1 MEELISFQNNLLNQV
16 DDSWTRYLFQ
26 NLRSDEKLLGIK
38 GLRGVGKT
46 TLLLQYI
53 QSPSNQSTKNLYV
66 TADHPYF
73 YKNSLFDLASLFYAY
88 SGELLVIDEV
98 HKYSNWS
105 RELKLIYDG
114 FPNLKVIFTSSSALD
129 LYRGESDLSRRLI
142 TQNLEGLSFREYLS
156 LVESVNFKKVDLTEI
171 LENHSDITREI
182 TSKIH
187 PLSYFQKYL
196 EYGYFPAIQKTKA
209 SDMKMKLFQ
218 TINTILESDLAF
230 SKDYSPA
237 NILKIKK
244 LLGVI
249 AVTVPFEPNIS
260 SIATKLGLGRNTVYS
275 FLAHLQDAKIIRLTN
290 KPNRGINYLQKP
302 DKIYFDNPNFA
313 FALQED
319 PNKGTI
325 RETFFAN
332 QLANSNHKVELSDSG
347 DFLVDEKWTFEVGG
361 KAKQAEQIKSIEN
374 GFLAVDDIEA
384 GFGNWIPLW
393 LFGFLY

>member
-1 MEELISFQNNLLNQV
+1 MEELISYQNNLLSQV
-16 DDSWTRYLFQ
+16 DNSWQRYLFP
-26 NLRSDEKLLGIK
+26 NLKTGEKLLGIK

-53 QSPSNQSTKNLYV
+53 QSPPNQSTQSLYV

-73 YKNSLFDLASLFYAY
+73 YKSSLFDLATLFHAY
-88 SGELLVIDEV
+88 SGGLLVIDEV

-114 FPNLKVIFTSSSALD
+114 FPNLKVIFTCSSALD

-142 TQNLEGLSFREYLS
+142 TQNLEGMSFREYLS
-156 LVESVNFKKVDLTEI
+156 LVEGVTFQKLELHEI

-196 EYGYFPAIQKTKA
+196 EFGYFPAIQKTQA
-209 SDMKMKLFQ
+209 SEMKMKLFQ
-218 TINTILESDLAF
+218 TITTVLESDLAF

-260 SIATKLGLGRNTVYS
+260 AIATKLGLGRNTVYS
-275 FLAHLQDAKIIRLTN
+275 FLAHLQDAKIIRLLN

-302 DKIYFDNPNFA
+302 DKIYFDNSNFA
-313 FALQED
+313 FALQEN
-319 PNKGTI
+319 PNRGTI

-332 QLANSNHKVELSDSG
+332 QLENSGHKLALSDSG
-347 DFLVDEKWTFEVGG
+347 DFLVDEKWTFEIGG
-361 KAKQAEQIKSIEN
+361 KTKQAEQIKFIEKSYLALDN
-374 GFLAVDDIEA
+374 IESGFASR
-384 GFGNWIPLW
+384 IPLW

>member
-1 MEELISFQNNLLNQV
+1 MEDLILYQNNLLSQV
-16 DDSWTRYLFQ
+16 DNSWTRYLFP
-26 NLRSDEKLLGIK
+26 NLKSGEKLLGIK

-46 TLLLQYI
+46 TLLLQHI
-53 QSPSNQSTKNLYV
+53 QSSDNQSKKSLYV

-73 YKNSLFDLASLFYAY
+73 YKNSLFDLATLFYAY

-129 LYRGESDLSRRLI
+129 LYRGESDLSRRLV

-156 LVESVNFKKVDLTEI
+156 LTERVNFQKLNLTEI
-171 LENHSDITREI
+171 LTNHVEITREI
-182 TSKIH
+182 TAKIH
-187 PLSYFQKYL
+187 PLTYFQKYL
-196 EYGYFPAIQKTKA
+196 EIGYFPAIQKTQA
-209 SDMKMKLFQ
+209 SEMKMKLFQ
-218 TINTILESDLAF
+218 TINTVLESDLAF

-260 SIATKLGLGRNTVYS
+260 AIAAKLGLGRNTVYS
-275 FLAHLQDAKIIRLTN
+275 FLAHLQDAKIIRLIN

-302 DKIYFDNPNFA
+302 DKIYFDNSNFA
-313 FALQED
+313 YALQED

-332 QLANSNHKVELSDSG
+332 QLANSEYKVELSEKG
-347 DFLVDEKWTFEVGG
+347 DFLVNEEWAFEVGG
-361 KAKQAEQIKSIEN
+361 KAKKSEQIKSLEN
-374 GFLAVDDIEA
+374 GFLALDDTEA
-384 GFGNWIPLW
+384 GFGNRIPLW

>member
-26 NLRSDEKLLGIK
+26 NLKSDEKLLGIK

-46 TLLLQYI
+46 TLLLQHI
-53 QSPSNQSTKNLYV
+53 QSPRIKSTKSLYV

-73 YKNSLFDLASLFYAY
+73 YKNSLFDLASLFHAY

-129 LYRGESDLSRRLI
+129 LYRGESDLSRRLV

-156 LVESVNFKKVDLTEI
+156 LVEGVTFQKLDLTEI
-171 LENHSDITREI
+171 LENHSDITKEI

-187 PLSYFQKYL
+187 SLTYFQKYL
-196 EYGYFPAIQKTKA
+196 EYGYFPAIQKTQA

-218 TINTILESDLAF
+218 TINSVLESDLAF

-260 SIATKLGLGRNTVYS
+260 AIATKLGLGRNTVYS
-275 FLAHLQDAKIIRLTN
+275 FLAHLQDAKIIRLIN
-290 KPNRGINYLQKP
+290 KPNRGINHLQKP

-313 FALQED
+313 FALQDD
-319 PNKGTI
+319 PNKSTI

-332 QLANSNHKVELSDSG
+332 QLANGSHKIDLSEKG
-347 DFLVDEKWTFEVGG
+347 DLLVDEEWTFEIGG
-361 KAKQAEQIKSIEN
+361 KAKQSDQIKAVEKS
-374 GFLAVDDIEA
+374 FLALDDIEV
-384 GFGNWIPLW
+384 GFGKRIPLW